1 MAMFVGIQSTRA
13 DPRFTRTYIDAILK
27 MKGVTIMHG
36 MRSLFDALLLL
47 SLIVAVGAVLG
58 FVFGY

>member
-1 MAMFVGIQSTRA
+1 
-13 DPRFTRTYIDAILK
+13 